1 MSDLSDPAGVTP
13 SQRLATV
20 DDMLL
25 YRLGLLTGAA
35 GVMVVRLCEGGYGIT
50 RREWSVLAQLHGQP
64 QGLLPSVLAERM
76 QRDRART
83 SRALSA
89 LQAKGLVQ
97 RMVLPHDRRSVRV
110 SLTAAGQA
118 LYDELMPQ
126 VQSINAGFWKCSI
139 RRRKRRWTASCS
151 SFACRP
157 VTCWPRWIRNCPRQ
171 TGDEAV
177 ARTHEALAA
186 DAGKGP
192 GAVGL
197 LGGGFS
203 KRHGTG
209 LGELGH
215 GR

>member
-25 YRLGLLTGAA
+25 YRLSHLTGAA

-126 VQSINAGFWKCSI
+126 VQSINARILEVLDPAQKEALDGILQQLRLQARHLLAEMDPQLPKAD
-139 RRRKRRWTASCS
+139 RRRGGRK
-151 SFACRP
+151 
-157 VTCWPRWIRNCPRQ
+157 
-171 TGDEAV
+171 
-177 ARTHEALAA
+177 
-186 DAGKGP
+186 DA
-192 GAVGL
+192 
-197 LGGGFS
+197 
-203 KRHGTG
+203 
-209 LGELGH
+209 
-215 GR
+215 

>member
-126 VQSINAGFWKCSI
+126 VQSINARILEVLDPAQKEALDGILQQLRLQARHLLAEMDPQLPKAD
-139 RRRKRRWTASCS
+139 RRRGGRK
-151 SFACRP
+151 
-157 VTCWPRWIRNCPRQ
+157 
-171 TGDEAV
+171 
-177 ARTHEALAA
+177 
-186 DAGKGP
+186 DA
-192 GAVGL
+192 
-197 LGGGFS
+197 
-203 KRHGTG
+203 
-209 LGELGH
+209 
-215 GR
+215 